1 MKVRV
6 DPQRCQG
13 HTLCAM
19 AAPEVFE
26 LSDFDGHA
34 SVITDPVPEGM
45 ESQVRD
51 ARSSCP
57 EQAIAEED

>member
-1 MKVRV
+1 
-6 DPQRCQG
+6 
-13 HTLCAM
+13 M